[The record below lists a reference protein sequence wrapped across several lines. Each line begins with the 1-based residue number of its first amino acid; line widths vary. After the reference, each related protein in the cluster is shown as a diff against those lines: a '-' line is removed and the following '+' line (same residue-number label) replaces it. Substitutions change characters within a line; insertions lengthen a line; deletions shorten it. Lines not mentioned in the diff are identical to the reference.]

1 MLTWSRGGPRFT
13 KMVSEDK
20 LKKTCRKVVFLTHK
34 RRVILQYEG
43 TIDVEGYI
51 PQTDNDTFIGNNPTL
66 ILQGLNSI
74 SK

>member
-1 MLTWSRGGPRFT
+1 MLTWSRDDPRYK

-20 LKKTCRKVVFLTHK
+20 MKKRCGKGEFLTCK

-43 TIDVEGYI
+43 TIDVGGYI
-51 PQTDNDTFIGNNPTL
+51 PQTENDTFIGNNPTL
-66 ILQGLNSI
+66 IWQGLNSI